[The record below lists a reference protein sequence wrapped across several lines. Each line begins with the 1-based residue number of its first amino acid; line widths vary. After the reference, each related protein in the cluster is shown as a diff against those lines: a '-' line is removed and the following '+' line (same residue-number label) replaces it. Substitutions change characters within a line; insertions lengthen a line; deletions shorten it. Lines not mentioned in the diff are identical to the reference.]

1 MAVIKP
7 KGSTLKKKFQF
18 QVPVN
23 LLDEYREKKELLE
36 GLNQSV
42 DITDNLVKAFKD
54 AIKEM
59 DKCLADLTSE
69 NGKNITE
76 GTTSA

>member
-7 KGSTLKKKFQF
+7 KGSTKKKFQF

-36 GLNQSV
+36 GFNQSV
-42 DITDNLVKAFKD
+42 DITDNLVKAFRD

-59 DKCLADLTSE
+59 DKCLNDLTSE
-69 NGKNITE
+69 NVKHKAE
-76 GTTSA
+76 GTISA